1 MADDEHPA
9 RPTVNTA
16 GTYRSPTRA
25 GTRRDA
31 IRRRALR
38 HAIRRRALRH
48 ATTIP
53 HAVPSRT
60 RSGDGR
66 YGTRRPF
73 STPCPA
79 MGDTARDD
87 HPRLCARRPNHTA
100 RDDHFLPGDARWCP
114 VMPGYVRLCPVV
126 RRPGGLIM
134 FSYVRLCPVMP
145 GYARLCP
152 VMSGYVRLCLIVP
165 IDAWWCAIS
174 PAARTVRHGVSGCE
188 RPNGSP

>member
-1 MADDEHPA
+1 MFVNRRWRRRLQALLGRDMADDGPSGCQ
-9 RPTVNTA
+9 TGGTA
-16 GTYRSPTRA
+16 GTPRSPTWA

-38 HAIRRRALRH
+38 LAIRRRAIRH

-53 HAVPSRT
+53 HAVPYRT

-87 HPRLCARRPNHTA
+87 HPRRGARRPNHTA
-100 RDDHFLPGDARWCP
+100 RDDHFLPGYARICP
-114 VMPGYVRLCPVV
+114 D
-126 RRPGGLIM
+126 
-134 FSYVRLCPVMP
+134 MP
-145 GYARLCP
+145 GYARLYSARLNLGHSYRGDFLHTDAVKRLSIKCLALTRAEYMP
-152 VMSGYVRLCLIVP
+152 GY
-165 IDAWWCAIS
+165 
-174 PAARTVRHGVSGCE
+174 ARTMFSYSR
-188 RPNGSP
+188 